1 MTEWFDY
8 TRLAVLEHQARLRR
22 EAEQRRFVHAAKTDH
37 PPRHRVTNVLRSA
50 LRALPTRATPAASC
64 PTAAIT
70 LAEAATPRRSPP
82 VSRAGS
88 VTELR
93 LVVTATNFDEAV
105 TFFRDALGLP
115 DIGAVPSP
123 DGRVAIL
130 DAGRATLEL
139 ADPKHAAYVDEVE
152 VGWRSA
158 GRMRVAFAVT
168 DAVAQ
173 TRILEEAGARVIAPP
188 TPTPWHSLNA
198 RLTGPE
204 SIELTLFSAL
214 HVKPEQPAES
224 RQPRVEEET
233 ARCQP

>member
-1 MTEWFDY
+1 
-8 TRLAVLEHQARLRR
+8 
-22 EAEQRRFVHAAKTDH
+22 
-37 PPRHRVTNVLRSA
+37 
-50 LRALPTRATPAASC
+50 
-64 PTAAIT
+64 
-70 LAEAATPRRSPP
+70 
-82 VSRAGS
+82 
-88 VTELR
+88 
-93 LVVTATNFDEAV
+93 VVTATNFDEAV